1 VQSSPTRI
9 AIGKQSSVENGD
21 SAHRDAYTFRALC
34 FGLHL
39 GTLEVFMPLDS
50 ESRHYVLFAGGGS
63 TFPAVLA

>member
-1 VQSSPTRI
+1 VQSSLTRI

-21 SAHRDAYTFRALC
+21 STHRDAYTFRAL

-39 GTLEVFMPLDS
+39 GTLDVFMPLDS
-50 ESRHYVLFAGGGS
+50 ESRHYMLFAGGGS